1 MEFKTQIFFIVPFIV
16 IASILFIIGI
26 IRFIIG
32 FYFEDNCPRCE
43 TNSSLERMKSSLINS
58 IIPFIVSKHYFC
70 MKCKKGFYKRRL
82 SNVIY
87 RGKSTNKPKK
97 EKILKIA
104 NI

>member
-32 FYFEDNCPRCE
+32 FYFHDNCPRCE
-43 TNSSLERMKSSLINS
+43 SNSNLERTKSSFINRV
-58 IIPFIVSKHYFC
+58 IPFIESKHFFC
-70 MKCKKGFYKRRL
+70 MKCKKGFYKRRI

-87 RGKSTNKPKK
+87 RGKSTNKTKK
-97 EKILKIA
+97 ENALKIT
-104 NI
+104 N